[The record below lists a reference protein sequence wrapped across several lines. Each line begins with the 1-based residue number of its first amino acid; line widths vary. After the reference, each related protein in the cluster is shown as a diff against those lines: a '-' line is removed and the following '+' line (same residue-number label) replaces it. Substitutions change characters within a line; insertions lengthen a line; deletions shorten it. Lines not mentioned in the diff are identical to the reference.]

1 MNENLKYP
9 FFLVILFL
17 MTVSCTEKKV
27 ITLKPAG
34 LEQLKNTSVE
44 NGKLKAVFIDNS
56 EFPPDHKA
64 GYNGIAELYH
74 TDQDSSLFV
83 KSFAGFNIEHVFS
96 GDSLIQFF
104 EPRVNPMALY
114 QKSNTEV
121 LLYQLETPVSG
132 AESLTEFKLV
142 APCYIDINFRCIFH
156 KEKYIKHD
164 FAGFFWAS
172 YINNPPDRNIYFR
185 GVIEGQSIENWI
197 TGFSE
202 THGTKSTH
210 RAIND
215 RYNFYFAPD
224 FKATLANN
232 FSDYRYSLPFYF
244 GRFHNMAFAYF
255 FDSNEVIRFSQSP
268 TGGGG
273 TNPAWDFQ
281 YLIPNPSTGK
291 EYSFKARL
299 VYKPFISNED
309 IEYEYEKWIK
319 K

>member
-1 MNENLKYP
+1 M
-9 FFLVILFL
+9 
-17 MTVSCTEKKV
+17 SCAEKKT

-34 LEQLKNTSVE
+34 LEQLKKASVE
-44 NGKLKAVFIDNS
+44 NGKLKAVFIDNT

-74 TDQDSSLFV
+74 NDQDSALFV
-83 KSFAGFNIEHVFS
+83 TSYAGFNLEHVFC

-104 EPRVNPMALY
+104 EPRVNPMSLF

-121 LLYQLETPVSG
+121 LLYQEETPVSG

-142 APCYIDINFRCIFH
+142 DPCYIDITFRCIFH
-156 KEKYIKHD
+156 NGKYFKHNY
-164 FAGFFWAS
+164 AGFFWAS

-185 GVIEGQSIENWI
+185 GVTEGQSIENWI

-202 THGTKSTH
+202 THGLKSTH

-215 RYNFYFAPD
+215 RYNFFFAPD
-224 FKATLANN
+224 FKASLANN
-232 FSDYRYSLPFYF
+232 YSDYRYSLPFYF

-255 FDSNEVIRFSQSP
+255 FDSHEVIRFSQSP
-268 TGGGG
+268 TGGGS

-281 YLIPNPSTGK
+281 YLIPDPDTWK
-291 EYSFKARL
+291 EYSFRARL

-309 IEYEYEKWIK
+309 IEQEYEKWTK